1 MPYQIPAVPVADLS
15 QDALTRHLAEATEAH
30 KAAFAL
36 ATEAN
41 ENGTLDVAMLDNLDA
56 IAAFNAAATER
67 LATFSATTD
76 SAPESE
82 PNQEELAKRLAS
94 FGQDDKEPEVP
105 GIADVTK
112 DTTIE
117 PPAGTVE
124 EKRFSLVASASI
136 GSHAVGETLDEDNA
150 TDMLWRHL
158 KALATHSG
166 SHRSPVFSINRA
178 PTDFVAN
185 GDRSDIAMLKRLV
198 DQSRLSGGSL
208 QAQFDQAKSL
218 TASSGWCAPSTMD
231 YGIRTT
237 YAADGLLSLPSMS
250 APRGG
255 VFVMPE
261 LQFTTVNGGYANTT
275 AFNLTEVQVAAGVP
289 KNFVEM
295 DCPTPAETRLAVD
308 GLGVIGNLLQLRA
321 YPEYVREFING
332 AQIAL
337 RHYENALHIARIGVL
352 AGAATN
358 LAADPLWL
366 SDGSVWAQTMAAI
379 DMAATD
385 MRALKRMPRTA
396 TIEVLLPEWWIPQV
410 RADLARRA
418 NIVENWK
425 QDAWII
431 SCFSAINV
439 VPQFLKDYQDAYT
452 TAGVS
457 GPGTAVANVQLPTTL
472 EFIIYPPGTFALA
485 QLPVIDVSAVY
496 DATRLA
502 GNQRIEMFHEVGY
515 AIVQLLA
522 HARKYS
528 LNICPTG
535 KTGIA
540 EVIDCTTRQP
550 T

>member
-1 MPYQIPAVPVADLS
+1 MPYAIPTVPITDLS

-30 KAAFAL
+30 KAAFTL

-56 IAAFNAAATER
+56 IAAFSAAATER
-67 LATFSATTD
+67 LATFSTTD
-76 SAPESE
+76 PASESE

-94 FGQDDKEPEVP
+94 FGQDDKEPEIP

-117 PPAGTVE
+117 PPAGIAD

-198 DQSRLSGGSL
+198 DQSRLPGGSL
-208 QAQFDQAKSL
+208 MAQFDQAKSL

-261 LQFTTVNGGYANTT
+261 LQFTTVNGGYTNTT

-358 LAADPLWL
+358 LAADPLWA
-366 SDGSVWAQTMAAI
+366 SDGSVWAQTMTAI

-431 SCFSAINV
+431 SCFAAINV

-457 GPGTAVANVQLPTTL
+457 GPGTAAANTQLPTTL